1 MTFRRSGGLP
11 PQARQALPGRGMFA
25 MTWRVHCRRPA
36 AGGKRGRDTK
46 VSLPLLTPQP
56 FLRTRLPSVAR
67 LNARGPQGR
76 LVLQEHALDRGGA
89 FRSRKLPPCTE
100 WPRTD
105 SAADHAR
112 KIQGITASQNL
123 PDARNRAPVTPVSL
137 HISDMSAQ
145 RKVWGV
151 KRGQETIGVLS
162 PFAPAGG
169 HRRLRRQTAAFPPV
183 NTGSPG
189 RRRRPLCTLT
199 LSVNLASSGAPL
211 YRRKVY
217 RQLTVKRI
225 FIYPSA
231 EGCSE

>member
-1 MTFRRSGGLP
+1 
-11 PQARQALPGRGMFA
+11 

-46 VSLPLLTPQP
+46 VSLPLMTPQP

>member
-112 KIQGITASQNL
+112 KSQGITASQNL

-145 RKVWGV
+145 RNVWGV

>member
-1 MTFRRSGGLP
+1 
-11 PQARQALPGRGMFA
+11 